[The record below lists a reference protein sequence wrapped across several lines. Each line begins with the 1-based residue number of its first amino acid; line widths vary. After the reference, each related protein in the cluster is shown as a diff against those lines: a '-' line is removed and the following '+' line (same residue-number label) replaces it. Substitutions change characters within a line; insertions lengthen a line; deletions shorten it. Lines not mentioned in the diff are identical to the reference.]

1 MSFSATWA
9 AKEGWISES
18 LRDRV
23 HANFRKAGLS
33 LYHPSFT
40 TEKLHYGTTTI
51 LQRRDGDLYAALP
64 DQEIGTCRY
73 LMVGDFEN
81 RAAMDDSL
89 ERALKVHIDLVN
101 ERYEGGV
108 GTECF
113 ITEGFD
119 KKGTGCSCCK
129 LELGTWSERMTEMLD
144 GVQASQSYES
154 VGVEH
159 DFMTDL
165 LQDPQGA
172 GARWDNFQFAMYS
185 KRRVWC
191 APGFY
196 YATEPLLCGGDQRPS
211 ALATRDNSGY
221 NSADGHIDSVGN
233 DYHLTDNPS
242 TGGGY
247 NQQTLDRC
255 T

>member
-1 MSFSATWA
+1 VCALGGTGAS
-9 AKEGWISES
+9 I
-18 LRDRV
+18 
-23 HANFRKAGLS
+23 LS
-33 LYHPSFT
+33 Q
-40 TEKLHYGTTTI
+40 I
-51 LQRRDGDLYAALP
+51 
-64 DQEIGTCRY
+64 
-73 LMVGDFEN
+73 
-81 RAAMDDSL
+81 
-89 ERALKVHIDLVN
+89 VN
-101 ERYEGGV
+101 EGALFSVKTALWQSPVSRVGG
-108 GTECF
+108 T
-113 ITEGFD
+113 
-119 KKGTGCSCCK
+119 
-129 LELGTWSERMTEMLD
+129 
-144 GVQASQSYES
+144 QSYES